1 MSVVDTLMET
11 AAVDADLLRKL
22 AAQGD
27 HASVP
32 RDVEFLLKA
41 SSTDHASVVACFIN
55 DCRYG
60 LATAQGPLESPCIVV
75 VVRMP
80 VEQHAILAVSGF
92 MACVCEVFGLDY
104 DGWQCAVQTART

>member
-22 AAQGD
+22 DAQGD

-41 SSTDHASVVACFIN
+41 SSADHASVVASFIN

-60 LATAQGPLESPCIVV
+60 VATAQGAQDSPRVLVV
-75 VVRMP
+75 VHMP
-80 VEQHAILAVSGF
+80 VQQHAIQSVSGF
-92 MACVCEVFGLDY
+92 MACVGEMFGMDY
-104 DGWQCAVQTART
+104 DGWRCAVQKART